1 RGGSRGRGKDGADAA
16 TGATAP
22 GEKAAPEERVTSETF
37 DEAVEEFENSPRRK
51 RRTRGN
57 SRSDYR
63 PKPEDFWGTDEPAET
78 EEAAPERTA
87 ERPSQGS

>member
-1 RGGSRGRGKDGADAA
+1 M
-16 TGATAP
+16 
-22 GEKAAPEERVTSETF
+22 TSETF